1 MPFSDLSIFAIVE
14 NIDLSINTN
23 TNAGHNDNDVFDKH
37 HEDDSDV
44 FDKHPS
50 EQKAAKLP
58 SCRARQRRQ
67 SCKKP
72 KLKTFVKMN
81 NKMYLYEE

>member
-1 MPFSDLSIFAIVE
+1 MSFSDLSIFAIVVY
-14 NIDLSINTN
+14 IDLSINTN

-37 HEDDSDV
+37 LEDDSDV

-58 SCRARQRRQ
+58 SCRAGQRRQ
-67 SCKKP
+67 RCKKP
-72 KLKTFVKMN
+72 NLKTFVK
-81 NKMYLYEE
+81 